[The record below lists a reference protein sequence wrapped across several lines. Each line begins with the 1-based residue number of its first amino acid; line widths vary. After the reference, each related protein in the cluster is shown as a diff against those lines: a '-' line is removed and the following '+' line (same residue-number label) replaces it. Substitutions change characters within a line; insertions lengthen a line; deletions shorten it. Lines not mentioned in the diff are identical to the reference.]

1 MRSASETE
9 SAESRWS
16 NSTSIV
22 DGTGRQWMEIDVGD
36 DWLLTAESGTINE
49 FNSTKR
55 RLKRGLDEEMQL
67 PAQSGLRWR
76 R

>member
-1 MRSASETE
+1 
-9 SAESRWS
+9 
-16 NSTSIV
+16 
-22 DGTGRQWMEIDVGD
+22 MEIDVGD

-67 PAQSGLRWR
+67 PAQSGLR
-76 R
+76 